1 MRLTPGLLGELV
13 AAIDMVGKLE
23 RPADKQLSAF
33 FRLRPRLGQ
42 SERGLI
48 AETVYAALR
57 RRRLLE
63 HLGAT
68 RDARSIALAS
78 LVRLRGFS
86 LRELEA
92 STSASEARWVAELK
106 GAAREEVPF
115 AVACDLPDWLIER
128 LRMFLPDA
136 ELLALAQAMQ
146 QPAALDLR
154 VNVLKTDRESV
165 LRELAADGI
174 EGAPTPYSPT
184 GVRLS
189 GRPAINRHRLFLGG
203 FIEVQDEA
211 SQLVCQLLAPR
222 RGEMIADF
230 CAGAGGKSLALGAAM
245 RSTGRVYAFD
255 VSPKRL
261 AELKPR
267 LARSGLSNVHP
278 QAIASERDPK
288 LKRLTGKF
296 ARVLVDAPCSGLGT
310 LRRNPDLKWRQ
321 TARDVEELARKQA
334 AILASAAKLVRP
346 GGRLV
351 YATCSI
357 LPEENDAIVR
367 DFLVTRPEFGL
378 QLARAELSANRID
391 LPHQGDP
398 DDPMLRLYP
407 HVHGTDGFFA
417 ALLERSE

>member
-1 MRLTPGLLGELV
+1 MRLTPALLGELV
-13 AAIDMVGKLE
+13 AAVETVGKLE

-33 FRLRPRLGQ
+33 FRSRPKLGQ
-42 SERGLI
+42 NERGLI

-68 RDARSIALAS
+68 RSARDLALAA

-86 LRELEA
+86 LRELEGVA
-92 STSASEARWVAELK
+92 NAAEVRWLAGIK

-115 AVACDLPDWLIER
+115 AVACDLPDWLIDR
-128 LRMFLPDA
+128 LREFLADA

-154 VNVLKTDRESV
+154 VNVLKTDRDSV
-165 LRELAADGI
+165 LRDLAADGI
-174 EGAPTPYSPT
+174 DAAPTPYSPI
-184 GVRLS
+184 GIRVGS
-189 GRPAINRHRLFLGG
+189 RPAINRHPLFLGG
-203 FIEVQDEA
+203 SIEVQDEA

-222 RGEMIADF
+222 RGEMVADF
-230 CAGAGGKSLALGAAM
+230 CAGAGGKALALGAAM

-278 QAIASERDPK
+278 QRIASERDPK
-288 LKRLTGKF
+288 LKRLAGKF

-334 AILASAAKLVRP
+334 SILAAAAKLVRP

-357 LPEENDAIVR
+357 LPEESDAIVR
-367 DFLVTRPEFGL
+367 EFLSARPEFRMRSA
-378 QLARAELSANRID
+378 QVELAASRIELPQRGETS
-391 LPHQGDP
+391 DP
-398 DDPMLRLYP
+398 LLRLYP

-417 ALLERSE
+417 ALLERSA